1 MLNTFISPTRTID
14 SKALI
19 IAAMMLV
26 MFAPNAFNFLPF
38 MLGGAA
44 EAMALDDAQI
54 ESIAMYELLAT
65 ALSSLLFSLLLI
77 RRVNWRYIGYIA
89 AIALIAG
96 NYMSM
101 TAQDFDSFI
110 TSRLIAGSGQGIGYS
125 LGLVGMSVTR
135 HPGRNFGY
143 MIAALNIW
151 LITWFILIPELMA
164 EYGLNALYQFFM
176 FASALCLVA
185 FWFYPD
191 NGRVEKDQEISS
203 THGDNVDK
211 KKYVVPMIWV
221 GGAFLV
227 YSLSLGIIYPYIEI
241 IGADMQASTEDVGLV
256 LAVGSVMA
264 VVGGIL
270 TAVVDKKYSHTT
282 IIVSL
287 SIINAAVCF
296 GMASTND
303 TTSFLGFS
311 AFYIM
316 LWNMMYARYYTALAT
331 TDKSGYFSSYG
342 PEIGTVGLAAG
353 PIVAQLATATGDFQG
368 QVGVGAVCIAIA
380 TVMVFIGL
388 GKSKMIDRGVT
399 NTENSAQQK
408 A

>member
-1 MLNTFISPTRTID
+1 MLTTFISPKRTID

-101 TAQDFDSFI
+101 TAQDFDGFI

-125 LGLVGMSVTR
+125 LGLVGMSVTK

-143 MIAALNIW
+143 MIAALNVW

-164 EYGLNALYQFFM
+164 EFGLNALYQFFM
-176 FASALCLVA
+176 FTSALCLVA

-191 NGRVEKDQEISS
+191 NGRVEKDQELSS
-203 THGDNVDK
+203 VHGDTVDK

-227 YSLSLGIIYPYIEI
+227 YSLTSALFTHI
-241 IGADMQASTEDVGLV
+241 SKL
-256 LAVGSVMA
+256 LALICKRLPKM
-264 VVGGIL
+264 
-270 TAVVDKKYSHTT
+270 
-282 IIVSL
+282 
-287 SIINAAVCF
+287 
-296 GMASTND
+296 
-303 TTSFLGFS
+303 S
-311 AFYIM
+311 A
-316 LWNMMYARYYTALAT
+316 W
-331 TDKSGYFSSYG
+331 
-342 PEIGTVGLAAG
+342 
-353 PIVAQLATATGDFQG
+353 
-368 QVGVGAVCIAIA
+368 C
-380 TVMVFIGL
+380 
-388 GKSKMIDRGVT
+388 
-399 NTENSAQQK
+399 
-408 A
+408 